1 MLKKIYRIDFEIEL
15 LTGLHI
21 GGSSDTF
28 DIGGADSTVIKNPL
42 TNIPFIPGSTFKGK
56 IRSLLSYSNK
66 YGNKNL
72 EITNDSVRNIFEPV
86 DKDNNV
92 GISRAIF
99 RDLLLSDESIK
110 LLNSTLG
117 SGIYTEVKAENSI
130 DKFKGTS
137 NSPRFIE
144 RVPAGVTFNGE
155 IVLQVFDG
163 DNENEMK
170 QAIEDGLKLLEM
182 NYIGG
187 SGTRGYGRIR
197 VLQKEWKDENI

>member
-1 MLKKIYRIDFEIEL
+1 MIIKNSTLEFTIEL
-15 LTGLHI
+15 LSGLHI
-21 GGSSDTF
+21 GGYDSAF

-56 IRSLLSYSNK
+56 IRSLLTYSNK
-66 YGNKNL
+66 NGNKNL

>member
-1 MLKKIYRIDFEIEL
+1 MVIKNSTLEFTIEL
-15 LTGLHI
+15 LSGLHI
-21 GGSSDTF
+21 GGYDSAF

-42 TNIPFIPGSTFKGK
+42 TNIPFIPGSTLKGK

-72 EITNDSVRNIFEPV
+72 EIINDSVRNIFEPV

-99 RDLLLSDESIK
+99 RDLLLSDESIN

-117 SGIYTEVKAENSI
+117 VGIYTEVKAENSI

-144 RVPAGVTFNGE
+144 RVPAGVAFNGE

-163 DNENEMK
+163 DKENDMK
-170 QAIEDGLKLLEM
+170 QAIEDGLRFLEM

>member
-1 MLKKIYRIDFEIEL
+1 MIIKNSTLEFTIEL
-15 LTGLHI
+15 LSGLHI
-21 GGSSDTF
+21 GGYDSAF

>member
-1 MLKKIYRIDFEIEL
+1 MIIKNSTLEFTIEL
-15 LTGLHI
+15 LSGLHI
-21 GGSSDTF
+21 GGYDSAF

-86 DKDNNV
+86 AKDNNV

-99 RDLLLSDESIK
+99 RDLSLSEESVK

-117 SGIYTEVKAENSI
+117 IGIYTEVKAENSI

-155 IVLQVFDG
+155 IVLQIFDG
-163 DNENEMK
+163 DKESEMK